1 MRNSRLSRVAMF
13 SLTVFLIA
21 GVAGANI
28 TERLEGKYLKSRIK
42 MRIDENW
49 KVTNTNVTGAAAT
62 AFNDASWTTTN
73 VPHDLSIT
81 LEKGGGA
88 PANDPPAIGWYRYH
102 FTLPAGFAGKKVIV
116 QFDGVYHDSKIYLN
130 GDSIGAQRYG
140 YVSFC
145 CDMTSKLNATGDNV
159 LAVFV
164 DNVTSHLSRWYSGT
178 GIFRHVWLIA
188 TDKVYVRNW
197 GTAVTTAAPTAA
209 SSQVRVQTDV
219 VNDLTTA
226 QTRTVET
233 TIFDEAGTALQST
246 TTPVTVAAGTI
257 DTCVQTLTLTSCKL
271 WTMATPVRY
280 YAYTCLLN
288 GTTAADDYIT
298 PFGIREVK
306 WSATAGMTLNGAMIK
321 LKGACFHHNLIPAGA
336 AVPDEMYER
345 AIRELR
351 ASGCTSIRTSHNP
364 LGPEFYD
371 YCDQIGIMVMDEWVD
386 KWAQAADKGVYYA
399 DWAKD
404 WKKDL
409 RLFIERDRNHPC
421 IVIWSL
427 GNEVASAATIP
438 AYIFDTLGVLVPFAK
453 NIDKTRPYT
462 HACVAGWSDPAGFA
476 KLANYEDV
484 VGVNY
489 QDFLFSQIHSS
500 NANAILCGTEQNP
513 YSASNGLPTWFEV
526 RSTDYVIGH
535 HLWTGVDYLGEG
547 GGLGS
552 TTGYLDNCIFRK
564 AWFYF
569 MRSQWSDTPTVHV
582 AIGSGAGSGF
592 GTPDL
597 QESWNQSGSVSVVT
611 YTNCDSVQLFVNTT
625 KVGTKNLSSFNT
637 MIMQWTSVP
646 WSSGTI
652 KAIGFKGGVQVV
664 DSINTAGTAA
674 KVILKPSKTTLYADG
689 EDVCCIEADIA
700 DASNNLVFS
709 ASSPI
714 SFTVT
719 GAGRSLGIA
728 SGNMND
734 VSTFKATSRNAY
746 RGKALIVIQST
757 PTPGTINVTVS
768 SGSLTQA
775 TLALTTVPQENI
787 PIKTVSP
794 LINALVNQAGLLTCA
809 QNPNNKTI
817 RVNYRV
823 DAPGAINLSVVSPSG
838 RMVRCLNNSYEK
850 AGTYSTEWNP
860 TTRSGVYF
868 FVLKT
873 NNNKMVRKAV
883 MVQ

>member
-1 MRNSRLSRVAMF
+1 MRNFPLSRVSMF
-13 SLTVFLIA
+13 SLVVFLIA
-21 GVAGANI
+21 GIAAASV
-28 TERLEGKYLKSRIK
+28 TERFEGKYLKSRIK

-49 KVTNTNVTGAAAT
+49 KVTNTNVTGAQAT
-62 AFNDASWTTTN
+62 TFNDASWTTTN
-73 VPHDLSIT
+73 VPYDLSIT

-88 PANDPPAIGWYRYH
+88 PANDPPALGWFRYH

-130 GDSIGAQRYG
+130 GDSVGAQRYG
-140 YVSFC
+140 YVSFI
-145 CDMTSKLNATGDNV
+145 CDLTQYLNPTGDNV
-159 LAVFV
+159 LAVYV
-164 DNVTSHLSRWYSGT
+164 DNVTTHLSRWYSGT

-197 GTAVTTAAPTAA
+197 GTAVSTAAPTVA
-209 SSQVRVQTDV
+209 SSPVRVQTEV

-233 TIFDEAGTALQST
+233 TIYDEAGTAVQST
-246 TTPVTVAAGTI
+246 TSPVTVAAGTI

-280 YAYTCLLN
+280 YAYTRLLN

-306 WSATAGMTLNGAMIK
+306 WSATTGMTLNGATIK

-345 AIRELR
+345 AITEIK

-364 LGPEFYD
+364 EGPEFYD

-386 KWAQAADKGVYYA
+386 KWAQPADKGVYYEHWGE
-399 DWAKD
+399 DWR
-404 WKKDL
+404 KDL
-409 RLFIERDRNHPC
+409 RLFLERDRNHPC
-421 IVIWSL
+421 VVIWSL

-438 AYIFDTLGVLVPFAK
+438 AYIFDTLGMLVPFAK
-453 NIDKTRPYT
+453 IIDKTRPYT

-489 QDFLFSQIHSS
+489 QDFLYPQIHTS
-500 NANAILCGTEQNP
+500 NANAVLCGTEQNP

-526 RSTDYVIGH
+526 RNTDYVIGH

-564 AWFYF
+564 AWFYY

-582 AIGSGAGSGF
+582 AIGDGAGSGF

-597 QESWNQSGSVSVVT
+597 QENWNQSGSVSVVT

-625 KVGTKNLSSFNT
+625 KVGTEKLSSFNT

-700 DASNNLVFS
+700 DANNNLVFS
-709 ASSPI
+709 ANSPV
-714 SFTVT
+714 SFTFT

-734 VSTFKATSRNAY
+734 ASPFKATSRNAY

-757 PTPGTINVTVS
+757 TTPGTINVTVS
-768 SGSLTQA
+768 SGTLTSA
-775 TLALTTVPQENI
+775 TLALTTVAQQINTAVRGPASMNI
-787 PIKTVSP
+787 RRGQAELLSCTHDPAGKNITVRY
-794 LINALVNQAGLLTCA
+794 G
-809 QNPNNKTI
+809 
-817 RVNYRV
+817 V
-823 DAPGAINLSVVSPSG
+823 DAAGPVSLSVIAPSG
-838 RMVRCLNNSYEK
+838 RTINCLTNKYHA
-850 AGTYSTEWNP
+850 AGTYSLDWKAASK
-860 TTRSGVYF
+860 SGVYI

-873 NNNKMVRKAV
+873 NTGAAVRKAFV
-883 MVQ
+883 MQ

>member
-1 MRNSRLSRVAMF
+1 MF
-13 SLTVFLIA
+13 SLMVFLVA
-21 GVAGANI
+21 GIAGANI

-42 MRIDENW
+42 VRIDENW
-49 KVTNTNVTGAAAT
+49 KVTNTNVTGAQAL
-62 AFNDASWTTTN
+62 AFNDASWTSTN
-73 VPHDLSIT
+73 VPYDLSIT

-88 PANDPPAIGWYRYH
+88 PANDPPALGWFRYH
-102 FTLPAGFAGKKVIV
+102 FTLPAGFAGKKVVV

-159 LAVFV
+159 LAVYV
-164 DNVTSHLSRWYSGT
+164 DNVTTHLSRWYSGT

-197 GTAVTTAAPTAA
+197 GTAVTTTAPTAA
-209 SSQVRVQTDV
+209 SSPVRVQTEV

-233 TIFDEAGTALQST
+233 TIYDEAGNSLQST

-280 YAYTCLLN
+280 YAYTRLLS
-288 GTTAADDYIT
+288 GTTAADDYVT

-306 WSATAGMTLNGAMIK
+306 WSATTGMTLNGAMIK

-386 KWAQAADKGVYYA
+386 KWAQPADKGVYYEH
-399 DWAKD
+399 WGED

-409 RLFIERDRNHPC
+409 RLFLERDRNHPC
-421 IVIWSL
+421 IVIWSV
-427 GNEVASAATIP
+427 GNEVASAGTIP
-438 AYIFDTLGVLVPFAK
+438 AYIFDTLGMLVPFAK

-500 NANAILCGTEQNP
+500 NANAVLCGTEQNP

-526 RSTDYVIGH
+526 RNTDYVIGH

-564 AWFYF
+564 AWFYY

-582 AIGSGAGSGF
+582 AIGNGAGSGF

-625 KVGTKNLSSFNT
+625 KIGTEKLSSFNT

-689 EDVCCIEADIA
+689 EDVCCLEADIA
-700 DASNNLVFS
+700 DANNNLVFS
-709 ASSPI
+709 ASSPV

-757 PTPGTINVTVS
+757 PTPGTINVTVN
-768 SGSLTQA
+768 SGTLTSA
-775 TLALTTVPQENI
+775 TLALTTVAQQINTVVRGPALMNTLRE
-787 PIKTVSP
+787 KT
-794 LINALVNQAGLLTCA
+794 GFLTCTH
-809 QNPNNKTI
+809 NPGSKKLL
-817 RVNYRV
+817 VGYGV
-823 DAPGAINLSVVSPSG
+823 DIPGNINLSVVSPSG
-838 RMVRCLNNSYEK
+838 RIVKCLTNKYHK
-850 AGTYSTEWNP
+850 AGAYSVDWNP
-860 TTRSGVYF
+860 MDKSGVYF
-868 FVLKT
+868 LVLKT
-873 NNNKMVRKAV
+873 GNSSTVRKAFL
-883 MVQ
+883 VQ